1 MIATI
6 ISILGLV
13 IFDRASKVVLELVL
27 ADRGLVV
34 LIPNILG
41 LRLLEGGNTGAAFGM
56 LSGNTFFL
64 IFMTAIVLII
74 MIYVLLFKK
83 FRSPVMKWAL
93 ILVTAGGI
101 GNLYD
106 RIVYGSVTDFFEF
119 LFMKFAVFNVADC
132 FICVGAFIAVVYLLA
147 TLKEKSI
154 FIKEDSSE
162 QKHEQ

>member
-119 LFMKFAVFNVADC
+119 CGEDAILVA
-132 FICVGAFIAVVYLLA
+132 
-147 TLKEKSI
+147 
-154 FIKEDSSE
+154 
-162 QKHEQ
+162 HN

>member
-27 ADRGLVV
+27 ADRGFVV